1 MAGTDYCCIST
12 KYSMN
17 MPQERTQCKLE
28 SSAMEVLTTEEQYLA
43 ELGKTNL
50 QEDSVQS
57 SVKFLYVQ

>member
-1 MAGTDYCCIST
+1 
-12 KYSMN
+12 
-17 MPQERTQCKLE
+17 
-28 SSAMEVLTTEEQYLA
+28 MEVLTTEEQYLA